1 MYLAGCVILFGVG
14 VYLGTGPP
22 LLVPLLFGFLAN
34 HWYVRPEEELL
45 RKEMGEEYGS
55 YAARTRAW
63 L

>member
-1 MYLAGCVILFGVG
+1 VPKALLP
-14 VYLGTGPP
+14 PP